1 MLAKPVGDLP
11 RGAVIMPALNEAAVI
26 SNLISDIKT
35 CTELPVWVIDD
46 QSTDNTAL
54 LAEQTG
60 AKVFVLPH
68 RLGAWGA
75 TQTGIRQAANRGMTF
90 VVTMDADGQHH
101 PSNIPAL
108 MRPVL
113 AGECDVAIGSS
124 PQRGSGLRKFAW
136 RLMRLTSGLKC
147 TDITSGFRALNADA
161 ISLLAGK
168 EASGLDYQDVGVL
181 LLMEREGLRIAEVP
195 VEMPPRVDG
204 HSRIFSSWFVV
215 FSYMAQTLILGL
227 FKRRVPWRKFRA
239 HRQHRL

>member
-1 MLAKPVGDLP
+1 
-11 RGAVIMPALNEAAVI
+11 
-26 SNLISDIKT
+26 
-35 CTELPVWVIDD
+35 
-46 QSTDNTAL
+46 
-54 LAEQTG
+54 
-60 AKVFVLPH
+60 
-68 RLGAWGA
+68 
-75 TQTGIRQAANRGMTF
+75 MTF

-124 PQRGSGLRKFAW
+124 PQRVGAEKFAW

-181 LLMEREGLRIAEVP
+181 LLMEREGLRIVEAP

-215 FSYMAQTLILGL
+215 FLHGADAYLGSLQTEGSL
-227 FKRRVPWRKFRA
+227 A
-239 HRQHRL
+239 